1 MKFRGIVMGHH
12 PINVGAIVQGNY
24 SEKCYRVENSGDSKG
39 GGWWVQGRDPDNHHS
54 CGWFNGLGK
63 RDGNEIEILDD
74 SRPDDK
80 LLILSEP
87 DPWEPDPV
95 HPDQD
100 EFDFAK

>member
-1 MKFRGIVMGHH
+1 MVWRKGKTKSHH
-12 PINVGAIVQGNY
+12 PINVGAVVQGNY
-24 SEKCYRVENSGDSKG
+24 SEKSYRVEFSGDSE
-39 GGWWVQGRDPDNHHS
+39 GGWWIQGRDVDNPLGT
-54 CGWFNGLGK
+54 GWFNGLGK